1 MSRRKTGAVKQ
12 RGFAQAPNNRPT
24 RGLREEI
31 AYRAARLI
39 AEDGMI
45 DFGAAKRK
53 AARQLGIT
61 TPGLLPDNHELEAA
75 LRAQQAIFQSM
86 SQPAECAALRKIA
99 VDVMRWLHRYS
110 PWLVGAVLSGSANHF
125 SPIELEIVA
134 DDAKQLEMFFINAGK
149 QFETRTMI
157 VDQMQENAPRHS
169 ISIYEISFQEFPVVI
184 ALYPHHTMRVAHHP
198 RDCLK
203 RARAQLAGVEAL
215 LTG

>member
-39 AEDGMI
+39 AEDGII

-75 LRAQQAIFQSM
+75 LRAQQAIFQSI
-86 SQPAECAALRKIA
+86 SQPAECAALRKVA
-99 VDVMRWLHRYS
+99 VEVMRWLDRFS
-110 PWLVGAVLSGSANHF
+110 PWLVGAVLSGTANHF
-125 SPIELEIVA
+125 SPVELEIVA
-134 DDAKQLEMFFINAGK
+134 EDAKQLEMFFLNEGTR
-149 QFETRTMI
+149 FETRIMLVEPVQPI
-157 VDQMQENAPRHS
+157 AARKS
-169 ISIYEISFQEFPVVI
+169 ISIFEISFREFPVVI
-184 ALYPHHTMRVAHHP
+184 AQYPSHAMRVAHYP
-198 RDCLK
+198 RGSLK
-203 RARAQLAGVEAL
+203 RARAQLADVEAL
-215 LTG
+215 RTC

>member
-1 MSRRKTGAVKQ
+1 MSRRKTDAAQQ
-12 RGFAQAPNNRPT
+12 RWSAQAPDNRPT

-39 AEDGMI
+39 AEDGMT

-61 TPGLLPDNHELEAA
+61 TPGLLPDNHELDAA
-75 LRAQQAIFQSM
+75 LRAQQAIFQSI

-99 VDVMRWLHRYS
+99 VEVMRWLDRYS
-110 PWLVGAVLSGSANHF
+110 PWLIGTVLSGSANRF
-125 SPIELEIVA
+125 SLIELEIVA
-134 DDAKQLEMFFINAGK
+134 DDAKQLEMFFINEGR
-149 QFETRTMI
+149 QFETRTMF
-157 VDQMQENAPRHS
+157 VDQMQANAPRYS
-169 ISIYEISFQEFPVVI
+169 ISVYEILFREFPVVI
-184 ALYPHHTMRVAHHP
+184 ALYPHHAMRVAQHP

-203 RARAQLAGVEAL
+203 RAGEQLADVEAL

>member
-1 MSRRKTGAVKQ
+1 MSRSKTGAVKQ
-12 RGFAQAPNNRPT
+12 RGSAQARDKRPT
-24 RGLREEI
+24 RGIREEI

-45 DFGAAKRK
+45 DFSAAKRK

-61 TPGLLPDNHELEAA
+61 TPGLLPGNRELDAA

-86 SQPAECAALRKIA
+86 SQPVECAALRKIA
-99 VDVMRWLHRYS
+99 VEVMHWLDRYS

-125 SPIELEIVA
+125 SPVELEIVA
-134 DDAKQLEMFFINAGK
+134 DDGKQLEMFFINEGT
-149 QFETRTMI
+149 QFETRSML
-157 VDQMQENAPRHS
+157 VDQTQANAPRDS
-169 ISIYEISFQEFPVVI
+169 ISIYEISFQEYPVVI
-184 ALYPHHTMRVAHHP
+184 ALYPHHAMRVAHHP

-203 RARAQLAGVEAL
+203 RARAQLANVEAL